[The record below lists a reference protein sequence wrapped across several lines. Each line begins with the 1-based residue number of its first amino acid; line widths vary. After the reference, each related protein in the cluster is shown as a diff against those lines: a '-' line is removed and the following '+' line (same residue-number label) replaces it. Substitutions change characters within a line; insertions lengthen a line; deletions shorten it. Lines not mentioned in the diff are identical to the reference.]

1 MKKLLN
7 IVALFAVFSLLLSAV
22 VIADDD
28 MTASESI
35 DFGTIK
41 INGDE
46 VEDLFTAEDVDS
58 DAEPTQRLSVEE
70 GETFEVKI
78 GLEASEAVE
87 DVEVEIELNGFEYGD
102 LEAESDLFD
111 MEEDTTK
118 YITLE
123 LELPVEM
130 DKDEYWLK
138 IRISDRAGTEEVV
151 YTKLYI
157 EPTRH
162 GMDISDVVFSP
173 GSEVSSGRSLLT
185 TVQVENYGGTEEEDV
200 KVTIAID
207 ELGVSATDYIDFV
220 ELDGDAEYVA
230 YETTEE
236 MFLSIPDCA
245 EAGEY
250 TVDVTVEYDHDQ
262 EATKSYALT
271 VVDGGYCDSDSEKL
285 IVAVGPESQSVN
297 AGEQAVYAIAL
308 SNEGTN
314 SETYTLELQTGD
326 WATTSLSDS
335 LVVLDEGE
343 SDVIYAYVNVADS
356 AAAGEYTVSLVLE
369 NEGETLETIGLTANV
384 VANEDVSSS
393 NDFSLRNG
401 LEIALI
407 VLVVLLVIIGLI
419 VGFSRLRKDDEE
431 EEQTYY

>member
-7 IVALFAVFSLLLSAV
+7 IVALLAVFSLLLSAV
-22 VIADDD
+22 VIADDT
-28 MTASESI
+28 TASESI
-35 DFGTIK
+35 SIDVVK
-41 INGDE
+41 LNGDE
-46 VEDLFTAEDVDS
+46 VEIFDQEDIDADNIPENSLTVD
-58 DAEPTQRLSVEE
+58 E
-70 GETFEVKI
+70 GDILELKI
-78 GLEASEAVE
+78 GLEAGENVE
-87 DVEVEIELNGFEYGD
+87 DVEVEVEIHGYEYGD

-111 MEEDTTK
+111 MEESTNK
-118 YITLE
+118 YVELE
-123 LELPVEM
+123 LELPAEM
-130 DKDEYWLK
+130 DKDEYWLTV
-138 IRISDRAGTEEVV
+138 RVTDRTGNDITV
-151 YTKLYI
+151 YTKLI
-157 EPTRH
+157 IDPVRH

-207 ELGVSATDYIDFV
+207 DLGVSATDYIDFV
-220 ELDGDAEYVA
+220 EIDGDAEHVA

-250 TVDVTVEYDHDQ
+250 TVDVTVEYDHD
-262 EATKSYALT
+262 ESVTNSYALT

-297 AGEQAVYAIAL
+297 AGQQAVYAIAL
-308 SNEGTN
+308 SNEGSN

-335 LVVLDEGE
+335 LVVLGEGE
-343 SDVIYAYVNVADS
+343 SDVVYAYVNVADN
-356 AAAGEYTVSLVLE
+356 AAAGSYTVSLVLE
-369 NEGETLETIGLTANV
+369 NEGETLETIGLTADV
-384 VANEDVSSS
+384 VASENVDS

>member
-7 IVALFAVFSLLLSAV
+7 VVALLAVFSLLLSGIV
-22 VIADDD
+22 VAEDY
-28 MTASESI
+28 TASEAI

-58 DAEPTQRLSVEE
+58 GEEPTQRLSVEE
-70 GETFEVKI
+70 GETVEVKI
-78 GLEASEAVE
+78 GLEASEDVE
-87 DVEVEIELNGFEYGD
+87 DVEVEIEINGYEYGD
-102 LEAESDLFD
+102 LEVESDLFD

-118 YITLE
+118 YVTLD
-123 LELPVEM
+123 LEIPTEM
-130 DKDEYWLK
+130 DLDEYWLK
-138 IRISDRAGTEEVV
+138 IRVSDRTGTDNVV

-162 GMDISDVVFSP
+162 GMDVSDVVFSP

-185 TVQVENYGGTEEEDV
+185 TVQVENYGATEEEDV
-200 KVTIAID
+200 KVTVSID
-207 ELGVSATDYIDFV
+207 DLGISATDYIDFV

-262 EATKSYALT
+262 EVTKSYALT
-271 VVDGGYCDSDSEKL
+271 VVDGGYCDSESEKL

-308 SNEGTN
+308 SNEGSN

-335 LVVLDEGE
+335 LVVLGEGE
-343 SDVIYAYVNVADS
+343 SDVVYAYVDVAEE
-356 AAAGEYTVSLVLE
+356 AAAGEYSVSLVLE
-369 NEGETLETIGLTANV
+369 NEGQTLETIGLTADV
-384 VANEDVSSS
+384 VASEEAGSD
-393 NDFSLRNG
+393 DFSLRNG